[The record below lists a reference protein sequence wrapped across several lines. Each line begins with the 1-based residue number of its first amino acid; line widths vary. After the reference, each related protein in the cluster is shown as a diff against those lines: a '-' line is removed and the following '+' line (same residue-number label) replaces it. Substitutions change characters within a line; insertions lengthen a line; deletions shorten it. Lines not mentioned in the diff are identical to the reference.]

1 MNAREVTS
9 VTSPSA
15 PVRTF
20 SLPASHF
27 RRKRWV

>member
-20 SLPASHF
+20 SLAPSHL

>member
-1 MNAREVTS
+1 MKARDVTM

-15 PVRTF
+15 PIRTF
-20 SLPASHF
+20 SLAESHL